1 MCTGTT
7 RSNHHS
13 THDRHSPSAS
23 VPSHVHCRRIF
34 CHMCH
39 GRIVCAAAQASAF
52 NTASIPD
59 SITTGSKHDTFSAV
73 TVTQPARPRPSK
85 YRQVLRSSAKSSAY
99 HSRHASPREANT
111 TRVHANR
118 LCSCRIG
125 VRAHSG
131 DHGRQ
136 QAASPRKANAI
147 PEDCDA
153 AVLPL
158 LAPHK
163 HLCACMCVCVY
174 ACTYACIMHACAY
187 TGMHRE
193 RERERD

>member
-1 MCTGTT
+1 MLAVALVVSGGCSGAPAASG
-7 RSNHHS
+7 RHSNYKSNHHS

-23 VPSHVHCRRIF
+23 VPSHVHCRRMF

-59 SITTGSKHDTFSAV
+59 SITTGSKHDTSSAV
-73 TVTQPARPRPSK
+73 TVTQPAHPRPCK
-85 YRQVLRSSAKSSAY
+85 YRQVLRSSAKSSAN

-125 VRAHSG
+125 
-131 DHGRQ
+131 
-136 QAASPRKANAI
+136 QALGLQV
-147 PEDCDA
+147 
-153 AVLPL
+153 AVPLMKLPDMR
-158 LAPHK
+158 
-163 HLCACMCVCVY
+163 CALRLEHCE
-174 ACTYACIMHACAY
+174 
-187 TGMHRE
+187 G
-193 RERERD
+193 